1 MRVTLHPLGILIA
14 HLLPVLVLAVLY
26 ADALAVIH
34 PLLHEQNLDAWR
46 ALGLWSGGAAL
57 ASTVYAALLW
67 WRRGA
72 VHALYGALVFVV
84 HVPLLWCIGENMSL
98 LFPSDIPRWMMPAEP
113 ELYAFRLLSIP
124 LAHALFVLVARS
136 LPEGDR
142 GKPLRDL
149 LIAAGIPL
157 AVYLFV
163 QVVEPF
169 RGSSDF
175 EEHAWVVVMVCLTI
189 GFLFLIFR
197 SVTALVLRVGAGSVL
212 AHIARVFVALVF
224 PLLGLALNN
233 GLFQGMGSEATGVFG
248 DLSHPAFYLIAVINA
263 AAVIWPSSASP
274 TVRLIQFL
282 LRAAG
287 FTYVLYFFVLF
298 VPLLPLSIVA
308 IIAFGFGFLLLA
320 PVLLFAVQAQLLWHD
335 ARFLAAH
342 RSRRSIAVLFVLA
355 MSMIPAALLIRYLSH
370 RDTLHAALRYVFESD
385 PNEPMKPLD
394 ADKLAHVLRQVDAS
408 KSRNRWRG
416 DGELPGNTPFL
427 TPLYN
432 RIVLDH
438 LTLSDEKSDLLHR
451 VILDSVPRQEEG
463 WRRAMPLSS
472 ETSLD
477 SAWAQSGFDEA
488 QQAWRSWVHL
498 DVRNKGESQQE
509 FVTDFVLPDGA
520 WISDHYLVIEGDTAR
535 GILAEKKAALWV
547 YNSIV
552 SYRRDPSIVRYI
564 GHNTVQLRVFPVE
577 AGQARRTGIEI
588 LHREPVAL
596 RIGGQHVQLGDPS
609 RTSPAEVVESG
620 EYGVVFMPEALK
632 RSLPLVKRPPH
643 VHFIVD
649 GTEGKRGMRAEV
661 IARIERFVAEHAIDP
676 ARATLHI
683 TDAYG
688 KSLPYGVNAF
698 SAFAQHAGHGGFFT
712 DRTVRKVIAAELM
725 TPGKEAPLF
734 VFVPSWP
741 AHDERALG
749 IRLDDLDE
757 LAACLPEG
765 DGFLLLGD
773 SGEATRHLFRDPQR
787 LVNSE
792 PIAVELPAVRAWPD
806 AADPKGYVPDTPNG
820 SVLVDY
826 AHLGSH
832 GPPRERWWPHALAL
846 EGRQRAHLMRSIT
859 TPATW
864 HSLVRGSFAAQ
875 VLLPQTAWMCLE
887 DEAQRNALLKK
898 QEDALNSDPSLDAM
912 DEELVT
918 SMSEPGML
926 WLIVPILLFLLAR
939 RFCSWNALTRFV
951 P

>member
-1 MRVTLHPLGILIA
+1 MRATLHPLGILLA
-14 HLLPVLVLAVLY
+14 HLLPVLILAVLY
-26 ADALAVIH
+26 FDALSVIH
-34 PLLHEQNLDAWR
+34 PLLKEQNLDAWR
-46 ALGLWSGGAAL
+46 LLGLWMGSAAL
-57 ASTVYAALLW
+57 ISTAYAALLL

-72 VHALYGALVFVV
+72 VHAVYAVLVFAAY
-84 HVPLLWCIGENMSL
+84 VPLLWFIGENMKD
-98 LFPSDIPRWMMPAEP
+98 LFPWEIPRWMLPAEP

-124 LAHALFVLVARS
+124 LVHALFVLVARS
-136 LPEGDR
+136 LPDGDR

-157 AVYLFV
+157 AVYFFV

-175 EEHAWVVVMVCLTI
+175 EEHAWVVVLVCLTV

-197 SVTALVLRVGAGSVL
+197 SITALVLRVGAGSVL
-212 AHIARVFVALVF
+212 AHVARVFIALVF

-233 GLFQGMGSEATGVFG
+233 GVFHDFGREGTGAFG
-248 DLSHPAFYLIAVINA
+248 DLSHPAFYLIAVANA
-263 AAVIWPSSASP
+263 AVVIWPSSGTP

-282 LRAAG
+282 IRAAG

-298 VPLLPLSIVA
+298 VPLLPLSIIA
-308 IIAFGFGFLLLA
+308 IVAFGFGFLLLA
-320 PVLLFAVQAQLLWHD
+320 PVLLFALQAQMLWHD

-342 RSRRSIAVLFVLA
+342 RSRRSILVLLVAA
-355 MSMIPAALLIRYLSH
+355 MSLIPTAILIRYLSH

-394 ADKLAHVLRQVDAS
+394 ADKLALVLRQVDAN
-408 KSRNRWRG
+408 KSRNRWSGG
-416 DGELPGNTPFL
+416 DELPGNTPFL

-438 LTLSDEKSDLLHR
+438 LTLSDKKSDLLHS
-451 VILDSVPRQEEG
+451 ILLDSVPRREQG
-463 WRRAMPLSS
+463 WQRTMPSS
-472 ETSLD
+472 SQTVLD
-477 SAWAQSGFDEA
+477 SAWTESCYDTAHQD
-488 QQAWRSWVHL
+488 WRSWIHL
-498 DVRNKGESQQE
+498 DIQNTGASQQE
-509 FVTDFVLPDGA
+509 FVTEITLPDGA
-520 WISDHYLVIEGDTAR
+520 WVSDHYLMIEGDTAR
-535 GILAEKKAALWV
+535 GILAEEKAALWV
-547 YNSIV
+547 YNSVV

-564 GHNTVQLRVFPVE
+564 GHNTLQLRVFPVE
-577 AGQARRTGIEI
+577 AAGSRRTGIEV
-588 LHREPVAL
+588 LHREPFSL
-596 RIGGQHVQLGDPS
+596 RIDERSVQLGDPA
-609 RTSPAEVVESG
+609 RALPAAVMESG
-620 EYGVVFMPEALK
+620 EFGAVFVPISLK
-632 RSLPLVKRPPH
+632 STLPLVKRVPH
-643 VHFIVD
+643 AHFIVD
-649 GTEGKRGMRAEV
+649 GTEGQRSARPDI
-661 IARIERFVAEHAIDP
+661 IARIRRFVAEHAIDP

-688 KSLPYGVNAF
+688 KSLPYGEDAF
-698 SAFAQHAGHGGFFT
+698 NAFAQHAGHGGFFT

-725 TPGKEAPLF
+725 QPGPDAPLF
-734 VFVPSWP
+734 IFVPSWP
-741 AHDERALG
+741 QHDERALG

-765 DGFLLLGD
+765 DAFLLLGD
-773 SGEATRHLFRDPQR
+773 SGDATRRRFSEPQR
-787 LVNSE
+787 QVNNE
-792 PIAVELPAVRAWPD
+792 PIVVEHPAVRAWPNGS
-806 AADPKGYVPDTPNG
+806 DPKGYLPDTPTG

-864 HSLVRGSFAAQ
+864 QSLVRGSFAAQ

-887 DEAQRNALLKK
+887 DDAQRNALLKK
-898 QEDALNSDPSLDAM
+898 QEDVLNSHASLDTM

-918 SMSEPGML
+918 SMSEPSIWWML
-926 WLIVPILLFLLAR
+926 PVLIFVLLWR
-939 RFCSWNALTRFV
+939 RR